1 MDAETRDLALFA
13 ALSLF
18 CAGVAWTVDHV
29 IFSSVFFVLG
39 VAAIVGAIEAH
50 WR

>member
-1 MDAETRDLALFA
+1 MDAKERDLALFA

-18 CAGVAWTVDHV
+18 CAGIAWTVDHV
-29 IFSSVFFVLG
+29 IFSSIFFVLG
-39 VAAIVGAIEAH
+39 VAAIVGVVESH

>member
-1 MDAETRDLALFA
+1 MDAKALDLALFA

-18 CAGVAWTVDHV
+18 CAGVAWIVDHP
-29 IFSSVFFVLG
+29 IFSSIFFVLG
-39 VAAIVGAIEAH
+39 GVAIVGAIETH

>member
-1 MDAETRDLALFA
+1 MDAEERDLALFA
-13 ALSLF
+13 ALSLL

-29 IFSSVFFVLG
+29 IFSVVFVFFG
-39 VAAIVGAIEAH
+39 VAALIGVAESH

>member
-1 MDAETRDLALFA
+1 MDVETRDLALLPPCRSFVQG
-13 ALSLF
+13 LPGF
-18 CAGVAWTVDHV
+18 VDHP

-39 VAAIVGAIEAH
+39 GVAIVGAIETH

>member
-1 MDAETRDLALFA
+1 MDAETCDLALFA

-29 IFSSVFFVLG
+29 LKGPSIPPLASTT
-39 VAAIVGAIEAH
+39 H
-50 WR
+50 WH